1 MKSVLMSIH
10 PKWCELIAS
19 GKKTIEVRKTKPK
32 IEMPFKVYIYC
43 TKDKSKE
50 IRYEKPDGA
59 ISDNGKH
66 YSLFSTGKVI
76 GEFVCDEIHTGKA
89 ETRKEA
95 VCLYYDIEEQSCLSK
110 FEFANYWNGKD
121 LYAWHISNLVIYDK
135 PKELSEFHKC
145 DIDIQQIDEMGDD
158 LCKYCKATDYGDH
171 KFCSTPNGPI
181 FCEGAYCGEAYD
193 EYRDQLYDEN
203 SLTRPPQSWCYAEG
217 EE

>member
-10 PKWCELIAS
+10 PKWCELIAI
-19 GKKTIEVRKTKPK
+19 GRKTIEVRKTKPK
-32 IEMPFKVYIYC
+32 IEMPFKVYIYQ
-43 TKDKSKE
+43 TK
-50 IRYEKPDGA
+50 
-59 ISDNGKH
+59 GKWL
-66 YSLFSTGKVI
+66 YKLFERLGLSQGKAI

-121 LYAWHISNLVIYDK
+121 LYAWHISDLKIYDK
-135 PKELSEFHKC
+135 PKELSEFYKC

-203 SLTRPPQSWCYAEG
+203 SLARPPQSYCYC
-217 EE
+217 EEVSI